1 MVAIERQRSSSDLRV
16 IAIDWSGAKS
26 GARRKIWLAE
36 ARGGRDGGEP
46 EIVRLECGRSRREIE
61 RHLLEESEREPELI
75 VGLDFAFSLPAWF
88 LREHELTTARELWQL
103 AAREAETW
111 LERCEPP
118 FWGRPGKRRPALPSH
133 FRRTDADV
141 PSVGGVRPKSPF
153 QITGAGSVGTGS
165 LRGMPLLRRLSDAD

>member
-36 ARGGRDGGEP
+36 ARVGRDGSEP

-61 RHLLEESEREPELI
+61 RHLLEEAEREPELI

-88 LREHELTTARELWQL
+88 LREHELTTARELW
-103 AAREAETW
+103 
-111 LERCEPP
+111 
-118 FWGRPGKRRPALPSH
+118 
-133 FRRTDADV
+133 
-141 PSVGGVRPKSPF
+141 
-153 QITGAGSVGTGS
+153 
-165 LRGMPLLRRLSDAD
+165 